1 MTLSYAVITPAR
13 DEVENLPRVATSL
26 AAQTRRP
33 EAWIVVDNGSS
44 DGTAALVRELARA
57 QPAIELLQLPA
68 SGPAAPGAP
77 VVRAFHAGLAA
88 LAERPDVVVKLDA
101 DLSFEADFFERLL
114 GAFAADP
121 ELGIAGGACHELE
134 DGEWRPTHV
143 TATSVRGAVR
153 AYRRACL
160 DDVLPLEERMGWDG
174 ADELEAQ
181 ARGWRTGLVPG
192 LVVCHHRPLGARDGA
207 TYRRW
212 VAQGRGSRAMGYRFS
227 YLVLRS
233 LFHARRDPA
242 ALAMIWGFLAAAA
255 GREPRLDRS
264 ARAVLRQKQ
273 RLRAVPARLREALG
287 RR

>member
-13 DEVENLPRVATSL
+13 DEAENLRRVAASL

-44 DGTAALVRELARA
+44 DGTAALVRELEREE
-57 QPAIELLQLPA
+57 PRLELLELPEA
-68 SGPAAPGAP
+68 GPAAPGAP
-77 VVRAFHAGLAA
+77 VVRAFHAGLAS

-101 DLSFEADFFERLL
+101 DVSFEADFFERLL
-114 GAFAADP
+114 GAFASEPA
-121 ELGIAGGACHELE
+121 LGIAGGACYEQE
-134 DGEWRPTHV
+134 NGEWRPTHV
-143 TATSVRGAVR
+143 TESSVRGAVR

-174 ADELEAQ
+174 ADELRAQ

-192 LVVCHHRPLGARDGA
+192 LVVRHHRPLGARDGA
-207 TYRRW
+207 AYRRW
-212 VAQGRGSRAMGYRFS
+212 VAQGRGARAMGYRCS

-255 GREPRLDRS
+255 RREPRLDRS
-264 ARAVLRQKQ
+264 ARAVLREKQ